1 MEMIGRTIGNYRI
14 VRELARGG
22 MGTVYL
28 ARHQHLPREV
38 VVKSILLSAFP
49 DSVQSHL
56 KARFRREAYI
66 QSQLDHPNIVR
77 VFEFFT
83 LDDNYY
89 LVMEYVPGI
98 TLKDLIARQGI
109 PTHAHATYLCRQ
121 ALSALDYAH
130 NFSYVDEA
138 GGRSRGFIHRDI
150 KPANMLIGSR
160 GHLKLTDFGIVKVMG
175 EDELTESGFQP
186 GTVEYMSPEQLL
198 GNEVDERSDIYSVG
212 VTLYEILTSRL
223 PFPRSET
230 GSDWQVRKGHIEL
243 IPPAPSDLRGD
254 IHPKLSDIVM
264 RSLEKAPSARFQ
276 TAGEFLGALIDFER
290 VTNPRHQPGVSRVQG
305 SGSAEL
311 PPRFTGALSSDL
323 AETTGDQIA
332 IDSAITIPLETLI
345 DRTTGDEFRTREAV
359 TPEVPVTHPMTG
371 DEPVQ
376 DRRKV
381 YISVPGARPKSRWPL
396 AGTLIAIIAIV
407 CAAGYYLLSGATN
420 DKIERTSV
428 SVQAP
433 ASRPEPIASPEVTES
448 PQPPEQTGTRTDR
461 SSLIAARRAE
471 GEGDYRRAVNAYED
485 YLRQNPTAIGSQRI
499 ADRLV
504 TLRQYQGLISAAE
517 SAIANRRLIVA
528 RKQLSEALRLVPES
542 APAAE
547 RLAEV
552 ENMIEMARDPANR
565 GYRPR
570 TAPFR
575 KRMRAP

>member
-1 MEMIGRTIGNYRI
+1 MIGRTIGNYRI

-49 DSVQSHL
+49 ISVQSHL
-56 KARFRREAYI
+56 RARFRREAFI

-83 LDDNYY
+83 LEDNYY

-98 TLKDLIARQGI
+98 TLKDLISRQGI

-212 VTLYEILTSRL
+212 VTLYEILTGRL

-243 IPPAPSDLRGD
+243 IPPAPSELCGE

-264 RSLEKAPSARFQ
+264 RSLEKAPSARFR
-276 TAGEFLGALIDFER
+276 TAGEFLGSLIEFER
-290 VTNPRHQPGVSRVQG
+290 MINARHQPGVSRMPV
-305 SGSAEL
+305 SASAEFT
-311 PPRFTGALSSDL
+311 PRFTGVLSTDL
-323 AETTGDQIA
+323 TETTGDQIA

-345 DRTTGDEFRTREAV
+345 DRETGDELRTREAV

-371 DEPVQ
+371 DEPI
-376 DRRKV
+376 RERHRV
-381 YISVPGARPKSRWPL
+381 YVSVPGARPKSRWPL
-396 AGTLIAIIAIV
+396 AGTLIAIIAVV
-407 CAAGYYLLSGATN
+407 CAAGYYLFSGATR
-420 DKIERTSV
+420 DKIEQTSV

-433 ASRPEPIASPEVTES
+433 ASSPEPDASPTES
-448 PQPPEQTGTRTDR
+448 PQPPEQTGAQIDR

-471 GEGDYRRAVNAYED
+471 GEGDYRRAIPAYED

-504 TLRQYQGLISAAE
+504 TLRQYQGLITAAE
-517 SAIANRRLIVA
+517 SAIANRRLIIA
-528 RKQLSEALRLVPES
+528 RRQLSEALRLVPES

-552 ENMIEMARDPANR
+552 EKMIEMARPGDPANR
-565 GYRPR
+565 GR
-570 TAPFR
+570 APFR
-575 KRMRAP
+575 KRMRMP